1 MLAIILDNPADR
13 LVSALRLSSFKDFKI
28 YIPAY
33 NDSLT
38 SEEDRLNVTI
48 GTLRD
53 VNEEWVIMLGNGA
66 EPGKRVLGQLNR
78 CINSNPEFDVFHLN
92 IEGEPKFPLKA
103 DAEKLFLKV
112 FVKGAA
118 APLSAFAF
126 RTRTLKEKI
135 VRFEDG
141 SIDPLA
147 TVIACS
153 GENKVRTVRWTKLI
167 YNAPFENL
175 TPEQADE
182 KTWKRIEFLRWSER
196 FFGDEDYPL
205 SVGKS
210 FKLFAKEV
218 AALYPARSKE
228 ELKEIMDGFETVKGL
243 LRKTMA
249 SQALKSAIKARSE
262 AVSNP
267 LG

>member
-1 MLAIILDNPADR
+1 MYLPL
-13 LVSALRLSSFKDFKI
+13 LRRIAASCSSLIKTFCFA
-28 YIPAY
+28 AY
-33 NDSLT
+33 
-38 SEEDRLNVTI
+38 
-48 GTLRD
+48 
-53 VNEEWVIMLGNGA
+53 
-66 EPGKRVLGQLNR
+66 
-78 CINSNPEFDVFHLN
+78 VFM
-92 IEGEPKFPLKA
+92 
-103 DAEKLFLKV
+103 
-112 FVKGAA
+112 
-118 APLSAFAF
+118 S
-126 RTRTLKEKI
+126 
-135 VRFEDG
+135 
-141 SIDPLA
+141 
-147 TVIACS
+147 ACS
-153 GENKVRTVRWTKLI
+153 GENKVRPVRWTKLI